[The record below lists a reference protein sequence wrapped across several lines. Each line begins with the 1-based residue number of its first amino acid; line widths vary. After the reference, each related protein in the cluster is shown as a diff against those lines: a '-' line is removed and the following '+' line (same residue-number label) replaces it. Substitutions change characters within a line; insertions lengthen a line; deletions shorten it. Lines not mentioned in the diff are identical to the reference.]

1 VLDDE
6 TLAVLGHLNRIE
18 FSRSTAR
25 WSGRTGRVVEED
37 GVLLCAAA
45 SDFPVVFNSVHRLD
59 PGVPPEEVIGRADA
73 FFGAA
78 GRGYTINVRV
88 GHPADEDLRIAA
100 LRADLVELTGAPEM
114 VCTEAVETRPPA
126 DGVTLRWVEREGAVE
141 DFVAVADAAYVSLG
155 VPVGCIRGAI
165 TASGALTG
173 PDVCTVVADLEGE
186 PVATALCLLSHGIAG
201 VYYVGTLEQARGRGL
216 ADLVT
221 RAVTNRAF
229 DEGARASTLQASAMG
244 EQIYARMGY
253 RELYRYAGLVRLVT
267 A

>member
-1 VLDDE
+1 VLDDV

-18 FSRSTAR
+18 FSRATAR
-25 WSGRTGRVVEED
+25 WSGRSGRVVEED
-37 GVLLCAAA
+37 GVLLCAAD

-59 PGVPPEEVIGRADA
+59 PAVPAEEVVRRADA

-78 GRGYTINVRV
+78 GRGYTLNVRV
-88 GHPADEDLRIAA
+88 GHPEDEDLRTVA
-100 LRADLVELTGAPEM
+100 LQADLVELTGAPEM
-114 VCTEAVETRPPA
+114 VCTQAVETRPPP
-126 DGVTLRWVEREGAVE
+126 DGVTLRSVDRDGALD

-155 VPVGCIRGAI
+155 VPLGCIRRAI
-165 TASGALTG
+165 SATEALAG
-173 PDVCTVVADLEGE
+173 PDVATVVADLEGE

-201 VYYVGTLEQARGRGL
+201 VYYVGTLERARGRGL

-253 RELYRYAGLVRLVT
+253 REIYRYAGLVRLVT